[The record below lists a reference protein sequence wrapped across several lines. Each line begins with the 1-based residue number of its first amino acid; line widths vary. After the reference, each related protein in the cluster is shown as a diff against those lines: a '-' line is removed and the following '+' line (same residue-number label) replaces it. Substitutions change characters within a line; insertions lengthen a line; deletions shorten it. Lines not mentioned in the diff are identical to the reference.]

1 MISITYLNPLLVN
14 TDQHWSLINIWLILT
29 KIRFELN
36 NVRPS
41 PLLTNIR
48 LANTDQNYAY
58 FDNLIIWYW
67 LDSTPYQQTYDNKY
81 NINQQCI
88 DRYKLPP
95 HIGKSLDNDPNLVI
109 VDHTLVNINQIHIL
123 SCISDLLR
131 IYFTFYLPLISNLWL
146 LHKGLILLK
155 IVKLLFT

>member
-48 LANTDQNYAY
+48 LANTHQNYAY

-109 VDHTLVNINQIHIL
+109 VDHTLVNINQIYML
-123 SCISDLLR
+123 SFISDFFRINLTIYLSVIHNLR
-131 IYFTFYLPLISNLWL
+131 LIPEV
-146 LHKGLILLK
+146 LILLK
-155 IVKLLFT
+155 IVKLV